1 MAAKN
6 IVVIGGGHNGLITA
20 FYLAKAGLK
29 PLVLERRERAGGVA
43 ATEEFH
49 PGFRCS
55 AVLHAEG
62 PLRGDVARDLKLK
75 LEMLRPDPRLTA
87 LGADGRALPLYED
100 TNKTAGA
107 IAQFSQC
114 DGEKYP
120 EFAKTLKQV
129 SAVIAEVLALTPPE
143 IEKPSMGD
151 ALGMLKAGRKFR
163 ALGRKDMFR
172 LLRWG
177 PMAVADFVA
186 EWFEIELLRAALAA
200 RGIFGLNYG
209 PWSAGSTMALL
220 LHAAADPHPAGPAA
234 FPRGGMG
241 ALTEAIAEAAR
252 QAGAQ
257 IRTGAEVA
265 HIRVKDGAVT
275 GVVLAN
281 GEELDAGAVISAV
294 DPRRTFLNLIDPTQL
309 DPSFIQKM
317 QNYRSK
323 GTTAKVHLAL
333 GGKPKFKALAE
344 LPAGRIHIGHEIDY
358 LERAF
363 DGSKY
368 GRLPEHPYLDVSVP
382 TVLDASLAP
391 AGKHVMSVVV
401 HHAPY
406 KLRATDW
413 NSQRENLGETV
424 VTTLEQHAPG
434 LSRLIEG
441 RQVLTPVDLEQRYG
455 LTGGHIFHGDLAI
468 DQLFTMR
475 PLLGWGRYR
484 GPLKG
489 LYLCGSGTHPGNGLT
504 GASSANAAREIL
516 KDLK

>member
-1 MAAKN
+1 MLGA
-6 IVVIGGGHNGLITA
+6 GHNGLVAA

-29 PLVLERRERAGGVA
+29 PLVLERREHVGGVA
-43 ATEEFH
+43 VTEEFH

-62 PLRGDVARDLKLK
+62 PLRSDVARDLKLK
-75 LEMLRPDPRLTA
+75 MEMLRPDPRLTA

-100 TNKTAGA
+100 INKTAGA
-107 IAQFSQC
+107 IAQFSAR
-114 DGEKYP
+114 DGERYP
-120 EFAKTLKQV
+120 EFAKTLRQV
-129 SAVIAEVLALTPPE
+129 SAVIAEVLTLTPPD
-143 IEKPSMGD
+143 IDDPSMRD
-151 ALGMLKAGRKFR
+151 ALGMLNAGRKFR

-177 PMAVADFVA
+177 PMAVADFVG
-186 EWFEIELLRAALAA
+186 EWFETELLRAALAA
-200 RGIFGLNYG
+200 RGIFGLNFG
-209 PWSAGSTMALL
+209 PWSAGSTMALM
-220 LHAAADPHPAGPAA
+220 LHAAADPHPAGTAA

-241 ALTEAIAEAAR
+241 ALAEALADAAR
-252 QAGAQ
+252 SAGAQ

-265 HIRVKDGAVT
+265 HILVKDGAVR
-275 GVVLAN
+275 GVALAS
-281 GEELDAGAVISAV
+281 GEELSADAVISSA
-294 DPRRTFLNLIDPTQL
+294 DPRRTFLKLIDPTQL
-309 DPSFIQKM
+309 EPSFIAKL
-317 QNYRSK
+317 QNYRSR
-323 GTTAKVHLAL
+323 GVTAKVHLAL
-333 GGKPKFKALAE
+333 GAKPKFKALPE
-344 LPAGRIHIGHEIDY
+344 VPAGRIHIGHEIDY

-391 AGKHVMSVVV
+391 AGKHVMSVAV

-406 KLRATDW
+406 RLRATDW
-413 NSQRENLGETV
+413 SSQRENLGETV
-424 VTTLEQHAPG
+424 VSTLEQHAPG
-434 LSRLIEG
+434 LSALIEG

-455 LTGGHIFHGDLAI
+455 LTGGHIFHGDLSI

-475 PLLGWGRYR
+475 PLLGWARYR

-504 GASSANAAREIL
+504 GGSGANAAKEIAKEL
-516 KDLK
+516 R